1 MEEKDFGKSECVP
14 LARKSRGMIIERLVL
29 TVAGFIFAN
38 SVLIVTIVQHMFFI
52 DFLLC
57 ITVEGVCF
65 ILPLV
70 SLILT
75 VKKPNVLVSRDGEML
90 NFYYKKQWVSV
101 KLSDTKKIN
110 YRTTTFLQIHVRS
123 GEIILTTV
131 DKRYVIYD
139 IENVAEATFEIKK
152 ELKTN
157 EEDDFY
163 ERNKI

>member
-1 MEEKDFGKSECVP
+1 MEEKNFTKMELIP

-57 ITVEGVCF
+57 IAAEGVCF
-65 ILPLV
+65 VLPLV

-90 NFYYKKQWVSV
+90 NFYYKKRWVSV
-101 KLSDTKKIN
+101 KFSDIKKIN
-110 YRTTTFLQIHVRS
+110 YRTTTFLQIHVKS

-152 ELKTN
+152 MLN
-157 EEDDFY
+157 LSD
-163 ERNKI
+163 ERYLISG

>member
-14 LARKSRGMIIERLVL
+14 LARKSRAMIIERLIL
-29 TVAGFIFAN
+29 TVAGFIFA
-38 SVLIVTIVQHMFFI
+38 SSFLIVTIVQHMFFI
-52 DFLLC
+52 DFLLS
-57 ITVEGVCF
+57 IVAEGVCF

-75 VKKPNVLVSRDGEML
+75 VMKPNVIVTGDDETL

-101 KLSDTKKIN
+101 KFSDIKKIN

-139 IENVAEATFEIKK
+139 IENVAEATFEIRKMLNLPDEK
-152 ELKTN
+152 DL
-157 EEDDFY
+157 
-163 ERNKI
+163 ISG